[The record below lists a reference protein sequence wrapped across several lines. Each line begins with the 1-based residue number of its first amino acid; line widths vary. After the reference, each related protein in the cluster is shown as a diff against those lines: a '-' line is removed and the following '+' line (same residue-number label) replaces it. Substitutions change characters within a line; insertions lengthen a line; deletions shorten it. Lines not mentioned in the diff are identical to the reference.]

1 MDYNPVVTEQLILV
15 IIAPFDNTS
24 IGCGAPTPPNA
35 ANMCVNCIRNEVD
48 ITEGIPK
55 QVTLHFCRN
64 CERYLQPPQIWVKAE
79 LESRELLALCLKK
92 LKGLGKVRLVD
103 AGFIWTEPHS
113 RRVRVKLTIQK
124 EQIFEVEYVVSY
136 QQCDECTRLA
146 AQNTWKA
153 IVQVRQKVEHKR
165 TFLYLEQLILKH
177 NAFKDTTN
185 IKEVRDGIDFYY
197 GQRGHAVKMLEFLG
211 AVVPIKYKTSE
222 QLISTDIHSGSSNYK
237 FTYSVEISPV
247 CKDDL
252 VCLPRK
258 LAQSL
263 GNITQLVLC
272 SRVGNSIHVLD
283 PNTLQTAEISSNV
296 YWRAPFFSLA
306 ASKNM
311 VEYYVL
317 DVETLGPVRGK
328 NVLADVHVA
337 RMSDFGRNDTA
348 FIARSHLGALLNPG
362 DTVMGYD
369 LTRSNF
375 NDDNFSLL
383 NQNGLADVVLVRK
396 SYPNRRK
403 KSKPRHWKLQQLGKE
418 EEEMLPRKQD
428 QARIENDLELF
439 MRDLEEDPEMR
450 QTINI
455 FKSEFV
461 QQNKDIN
468 METTDSEVEEEE
480 DFPEVSLE
488 EMLDEMQLQDGGP
501 DEQYE
506 DDMMM

>member
-1 MDYNPVVTEQLILV
+1 
-15 IIAPFDNTS
+15 
-24 IGCGAPTPPNA
+24 
-35 ANMCVNCIRNEVD
+35 MCVNCIRNEVD

-124 EQIFEVEYVVSY
+124 EVFANTILQQIFEVEYVVSY
-136 QQCDECTRLA
+136 QQCEECTRLA

-177 NAFKDTTN
+177 NAYKDTTN

-197 GQRGHAVKMLEFLG
+197 GQRGHAVKMLEFLS

-237 FTYSVEISPV
+237 FTYSVELSPV
-247 CKDDL
+247 CKDDI

-258 LAQSL
+258 LAHSL
-263 GNITQLVLC
+263 GNITQLVIVT
-272 SRVGNSIHVLD
+272 RVGNSLHVLD
-283 PNTLQTAEISSNV
+283 PNSLQTADISSNV
-296 YWRAPFFSLA
+296 YWRVPFTSLA
-306 ASKNM
+306 SMKNM
-311 VEYYVL
+311 IEYYVL
-317 DVETLGPVRGK
+317 DVEPLGPVRGK

-348 FIARSHLGALLNPG
+348 FIARSHLGGLLNPG
-362 DTVMGYD
+362 DSVMGYD
-369 LTRSNF
+369 LSRSNF
-375 NDDNFSLL
+375 NDDNFNAL
-383 NQNGLADVVLVRK
+383 NQNELTDVILVRK
-396 SYPNRRK
+396 AYPNRRK
-403 KSKPRHWKLQQLGKE
+403 KTKQRSWKLQQLGKE

-450 QTINI
+450 STINI
-455 FKSEFV
+455 FKNQVV
-461 QQNKDIN
+461 QENKDIS
-468 METTDSEVEEEE
+468 MDDEEEDFEEE

-488 EMLDEMQLQDGGP
+488 EMLDEMNLQDGEP
-501 DEQYE
+501 DEEFVDE
-506 DDMMM
+506 DVMM